1 MIRRLFAVAATAT
14 VFSLAGVVAAPS
26 PPAAAQVIDV
36 KCLITPAL
44 CVAGELAGDAV
55 GAVASSAIDG
65 AANAFGE
72 AAAWV
77 IQEVFGWWLRTP
89 SVSIESSGVLQLQGI
104 MLGLAAFV
112 GVALVTVQGIRMIVT
127 RKGAPLAE
135 LIQGWFVAAV
145 ITTAGVAVVDAALV
159 AGDELAEWILTRGFA
174 STDELVDRMVAV
186 LFGPSVTASAG
197 LLFIFALVVI
207 LVGFIQA
214 ILLFLRQAA
223 IPLLALM
230 FPIVA
235 VGQLGPA
242 STRKWLPMVA
252 AAVVAI
258 VLYKPLVAL
267 ILAAGFT
274 QLSSGESLVD
284 VVRGFVTLALSVIAL
299 PAMLR
304 IFSPIAGNV
313 AASVGTGG
321 GLLAAG
327 AGVAAVMSVRGSGT
341 AGDTSAVQQAAFMA
355 AGRGGSGPGP
365 SSGGGGG
372 SPAPPAPA
380 GGGTTAAQAASA
392 NAPAAA
398 SGGATSAASTA
409 TAATG
414 VGGPVAVAIKSSE
427 VGQAAARAAGEQV
440 SGDQGASR

>member
-1 MIRRLFAVAATAT
+1 MIRRLVAVAATTAVLT
-14 VFSLAGVVAAPS
+14 VAGTSVALV
-26 PPAAAQVIDV
+26 PPAEAQVADV

-44 CVAGELAGDAV
+44 CVAGELVGDAA
-55 GAVASSAIDG
+55 GAAVSSAVDG
-65 AANAFGE
+65 AARAFGE

-77 IQEVFGWWLRTP
+77 IREVFGWWLRTP

-104 MLGLAAFV
+104 MLGLAALV
-112 GVALVTVQGIRMIVT
+112 GVALVTIQGIRMMVT
-127 RKGAPLAE
+127 RKGTPLAE
-135 LIQGWFVAAV
+135 LIQGWFIAAL
-145 ITTAGVAVVDAALV
+145 ITTVGVAVVDAALI

-174 STDELVDRMVAV
+174 STDELVDRMVSV
-186 LFGPSVTASAG
+186 LFGPSVTTSAG
-197 LLFIFALVVI
+197 LLFVFALVVM
-207 LVGFIQA
+207 LVGLVQA

-235 VGQLGPA
+235 FGQLGPA
-242 STRKWLPMVA
+242 GTRKWLPMVA

-274 QLSSGESLVD
+274 QLSSGDSLVD

-313 AASVGTGG
+313 AASVGAGS

-327 AGVAAVMSVRGSGT
+327 AGVAAVMSLRGSGT
-341 AGDTSAVQQAAFMA
+341 PGDTSAVQHAAFMS
-355 AGRGGSGPGP
+355 AGQGSPGSGR
-365 SSGGGGG
+365 SGGGNGG
-372 SPAPPAPA
+372 SPTSPSPAS
-380 GGGTTAAQAASA
+380 GGTAAAQAASA
-392 NAPAAA
+392 NTPPTGSGAP
-398 SGGATSAASTA
+398 TA
-409 TAATG
+409 TAATTTSATAVG
-414 VGGPVAVAIKSSE
+414 VPTAVALKGAE
-427 VGQAAARAAGEQV
+427 VGHAAARAAGEQV
-440 SGDQGASR
+440 SGESESR

>member
-1 MIRRLFAVAATAT
+1 MIRRLLVVCGTAT
-14 VFSLAGVVAAPS
+14 VLSVAGILAAPS
-26 PPAAAQVIDV
+26 PLAEAQVVDV

-44 CVAGELAGDAV
+44 CVAGELIGDAA
-55 GAVASSAIDG
+55 GAVASSAVDG
-65 AANAFGE
+65 AAHAFGE

-104 MLGLAAFV
+104 MLGLAALV

-135 LIQGWFVAAV
+135 LIQGWFVAAL
-145 ITTAGVAVVDAALV
+145 ITTAGDAVVDAALI

-207 LVGFIQA
+207 LVGFVQA

-252 AAVVAI
+252 AAVAAI

-341 AGDTSAVQQAAFMA
+341 PGDTSAVQQAAFMS

-365 SSGGGGG
+365 SASPT
-372 SPAPPAPA
+372 SPAPTS
-380 GGGTTAAQAASA
+380 GGTTAAQAASA
-392 NAPAAA
+392 NSAAA
-398 SGGATSAASTA
+398 GSGGTTSAAATA

-414 VGGPVAVAIKSSE
+414 VGVPVAVALKSAE
-427 VGQAAARAAGEQV
+427 VGQAAARTAGEQV
-440 SGDQGASR
+440 SGDQGGPR

>member
-1 MIRRLFAVAATAT
+1 MIRRLVAVAATTA
-14 VFSLAGVVAAPS
+14 VLAVVGTPVAEV
-26 PPAAAQVIDV
+26 PPAEAQAVDV

-44 CVAGELAGDAV
+44 CVAGELVGDAA
-55 GAVASSAIDG
+55 GAAVSSAVDG
-65 AANAFGE
+65 AARAFGE

-77 IQEVFGWWLRTP
+77 IQEVFGWWLRTS

-104 MLGLAAFV
+104 MLGLAALV
-112 GVALVTVQGIRMIVT
+112 GVALVTIQGIRMVVT
-127 RKGAPLAE
+127 RKGTPLAE
-135 LIQGWFVAAV
+135 LIQGWFIAAL
-145 ITTAGVAVVDAALV
+145 ITTVGVAVVDAALI
-159 AGDELAEWILTRGFA
+159 AGDELAERILTRGFA
-174 STDELVDRMVAV
+174 STDELVARMVAV
-186 LFGPSVTASAG
+186 LFGPSVTTSAG
-197 LLFIFALVVI
+197 LLFVFALVVM
-207 LVGFIQA
+207 LVGLVQA

-242 STRKWLPMVA
+242 GTRKWLPMVA

-284 VVRGFVTLALSVIAL
+284 VVRGFVTLVLSVIAL

-313 AASVGTGG
+313 AASVGAGS

-327 AGVAAVMSVRGSGT
+327 AGVAAVMSLRGSGT
-341 AGDTSAVQQAAFMA
+341 PGDTSAVQHAAFMS
-355 AGRGGSGPGP
+355 AGQGGPAPGR
-365 SSGGGGG
+365 SGGDSGG
-372 SPAPPAPA
+372 SPTSPSPP
-380 GGGTTAAQAASA
+380 GGGTTAAQVASA
-392 NAPAAA
+392 
-398 SGGATSAASTA
+398 STSATSSGTPTASAATM
-409 TAATG
+409 TAATAMS
-414 VGGPVAVAIKSSE
+414 VPTAVALKGAE
-427 VGQAAARAAGEQV
+427 VGKAAARAAGDQV
-440 SGDQGASR
+440 SGESESR

>member
-1 MIRRLFAVAATAT
+1 MIRRLVAVAATTAVLT
-14 VFSLAGVVAAPS
+14 VAGTSVALV
-26 PPAAAQVIDV
+26 PPAEAQVADV

-44 CVAGELAGDAV
+44 CVAGELVGDAA
-55 GAVASSAIDG
+55 GAAVLSAVDG
-65 AANAFGE
+65 AARAFGE

-77 IQEVFGWWLRTP
+77 IREVFGWWLRTP

-104 MLGLAAFV
+104 MLGLAALV
-112 GVALVTVQGIRMIVT
+112 GVALVTIQGIRMMVT
-127 RKGAPLAE
+127 RKGTPLAE
-135 LIQGWFVAAV
+135 LIQGWFIAAL
-145 ITTAGVAVVDAALV
+145 ITTVGVAVVDAALI

-174 STDELVDRMVAV
+174 STDELVDRMVSV
-186 LFGPSVTASAG
+186 LFGPSVTTSAG
-197 LLFIFALVVI
+197 LLFVFALVVM
-207 LVGFIQA
+207 LVGLVQA

-242 STRKWLPMVA
+242 GTRKWLPMVA

-274 QLSSGESLVD
+274 QLSSGDSLVD

-313 AASVGTGG
+313 AASVGAGS

-327 AGVAAVMSVRGSGT
+327 AGVAAVMSLRGSGT
-341 AGDTSAVQQAAFMA
+341 PGDTSAVQHAAFMS
-355 AGRGGSGPGP
+355 AGQGSPGSGR
-365 SSGGGGG
+365 SGGGNGG
-372 SPAPPAPA
+372 SPTSPSPAS
-380 GGGTTAAQAASA
+380 GGTAAAQAASA
-392 NAPAAA
+392 NTPPTGSGAP
-398 SGGATSAASTA
+398 TA
-409 TAATG
+409 TAATTTSATAVG
-414 VGGPVAVAIKSSE
+414 VPTAVALKGAE
-427 VGQAAARAAGEQV
+427 VGKAAARAAGEQV
-440 SGDQGASR
+440 SGGSESR

>member
-1 MIRRLFAVAATAT
+1 MIRRLLVITGTAT
-14 VFSLAGVVAAPS
+14 VLAVVGTVAAPG
-26 PPAAAQVIDV
+26 PPAEAQVVDV

-44 CVAGELAGDAV
+44 CVAGELIGDAA
-55 GAVASSAIDG
+55 GAVASSAVDG
-65 AANAFGE
+65 AAHAFGE

-104 MLGLAAFV
+104 MLGLAALV

-127 RKGAPLAE
+127 RRGAPLAE
-135 LIQGWFVAAV
+135 LIQGLFVAAL
-145 ITTAGVAVVDAALV
+145 ITTASVAVVDAALI
-159 AGDELAEWILTRGFA
+159 AGDGLAEWILTRGFA

-207 LVGFIQA
+207 LVGFVQA

-242 STRKWLPMVA
+242 STRKWLPMMA

-341 AGDTSAVQQAAFMA
+341 PGDTSAVQQAAFMS
-355 AGRGGSGPGP
+355 AGRGGPGPGP
-365 SSGGGGG
+365 SGDGSG
-372 SPAPPAPA
+372 SPPSPPPSS
-380 GGGTTAAQAASA
+380 GGTTAAQAASA
-392 NAPAAA
+392 NSAAA
-398 SGGATSAASTA
+398 GSSGATSAATTA

-414 VGGPVAVAIKSSE
+414 IGVPVAVALKSAA
-427 VGQAAARAAGEQV
+427 VGRAAARSAGEQV
-440 SGDQGASR
+440 SGDQGAPR

>member
-1 MIRRLFAVAATAT
+1 
-14 VFSLAGVVAAPS
+14 
-26 PPAAAQVIDV
+26 
-36 KCLITPAL
+36 
-44 CVAGELAGDAV
+44 
-55 GAVASSAIDG
+55 
-65 AANAFGE
+65 
-72 AAAWV
+72 
-77 IQEVFGWWLRTP
+77 
-89 SVSIESSGVLQLQGI
+89 
-104 MLGLAAFV
+104 
-112 GVALVTVQGIRMIVT
+112 
-127 RKGAPLAE
+127 
-135 LIQGWFVAAV
+135 
-145 ITTAGVAVVDAALV
+145 V

-207 LVGFIQA
+207 LVGFVQA

-284 VVRGFVTLALSVIAL
+284 VVRGFVTLALSLIAL

-341 AGDTSAVQQAAFMA
+341 PGDTSAVQQAAFMS

-365 SSGGGGG
+365 SAGGGGG
-372 SPAPPAPA
+372 GTPASPAPA

-414 VGGPVAVAIKSSE
+414 VGVPVAVAIKSAE

>member
-1 MIRRLFAVAATAT
+1 MIRRLVAVAATTAVLT
-14 VFSLAGVVAAPS
+14 VAGTSVALV
-26 PPAAAQVIDV
+26 PPAEAQVADV

-44 CVAGELAGDAV
+44 CVAGELVGDAA
-55 GAVASSAIDG
+55 GAAVSSAVDG
-65 AANAFGE
+65 AARAFGE

-77 IQEVFGWWLRTP
+77 IREVFGWWLRTP

-104 MLGLAAFV
+104 MLGLAALV
-112 GVALVTVQGIRMIVT
+112 GVALVTIQGIRMMVT
-127 RKGAPLAE
+127 RKGTPLAE
-135 LIQGWFVAAV
+135 LIQGWFIAAL
-145 ITTAGVAVVDAALV
+145 ITTVGVAVVDAALI

-174 STDELVDRMVAV
+174 STDELVDRMVSV
-186 LFGPSVTASAG
+186 LFGPSVTTSAG
-197 LLFIFALVVI
+197 LLFVFALVVM
-207 LVGFIQA
+207 LVGLVQA

-242 STRKWLPMVA
+242 GTRKWLPMVA

-274 QLSSGESLVD
+274 QLSSGDSLVD

-313 AASVGTGG
+313 AASVGAGS

-327 AGVAAVMSVRGSGT
+327 AGVAAVMSLRGSGT
-341 AGDTSAVQQAAFMA
+341 PGDTSAVQHAAFMS
-355 AGRGGSGPGP
+355 AGQGSPGSGR
-365 SSGGGGG
+365 SGVGTVDHRRHLRLLAEVPRLRRRHRPTLPRPVRAHPQLPLRRQ
-372 SPAPPAPA
+372 PAPPQWASPPQWLSKAPK
-380 GGGTTAAQAASA
+380 SA
-392 NAPAAA
+392 MQPP
-398 SGGATSAASTA
+398 G
-409 TAATG
+409 
-414 VGGPVAVAIKSSE
+414 
-427 VGQAAARAAGEQV
+427 RR
-440 SGDQGASR
+440 ASR